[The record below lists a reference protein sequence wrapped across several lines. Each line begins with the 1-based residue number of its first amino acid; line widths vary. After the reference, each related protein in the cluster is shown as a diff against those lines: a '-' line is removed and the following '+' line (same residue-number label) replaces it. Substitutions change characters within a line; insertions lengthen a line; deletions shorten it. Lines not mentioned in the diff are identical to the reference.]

1 MAVTWKY
8 CEKCNGTGKI
18 KGKDCKECEGTGY
31 LIIQEESKK
40 KEKKK

>member
-8 CEKCNGTGKI
+8 CEKC

>member
-1 MAVTWKY
+1 MVTH